1 MDNTQ
6 KIIKQI
12 KNNERL
18 LSFCEQ
24 VITFR
29 NILESDVRYLYLVS
43 LVSADTL
50 LTIEDCE
57 KSLEKLN
64 FLKTNIDL
72 IETDDYAKKETIK
85 YVNKALK
92 IVKRDL
98 KEFNKNNNNQK

>member
-1 MDNTQ
+1 MDDTQ

-12 KNNERL
+12 KNDERL
-18 LSFCEQ
+18 LSFCKQ
-24 VITFR
+24 IITFR
-29 NILESDVRYLYLVS
+29 NILESDVRYLYLVT
-43 LVSADTL
+43 LISADTL

-64 FLKTNIDL
+64 FIKTNIDL
-72 IETDDYAKKETIK
+72 IETDDNTKKETIK

-98 KEFNKNNNNQK
+98 KKFKNNESK